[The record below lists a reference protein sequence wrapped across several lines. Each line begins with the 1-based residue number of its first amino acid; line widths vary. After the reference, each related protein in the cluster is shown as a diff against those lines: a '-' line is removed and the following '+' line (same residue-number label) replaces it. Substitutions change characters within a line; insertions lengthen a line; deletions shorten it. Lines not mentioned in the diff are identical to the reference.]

1 MKITLYNT
9 TSENNRLNKKL
20 TKILDIENTKVMNTS
35 NLLNLQ
41 IFIKRDLVSDFNKI
55 NYLYIDSYKRYYF
68 VDVTIENGFLV
79 LNCSI
84 DVLMTYKSA
93 ILNLTA
99 TVTRNENLKNGYLE
113 DKNYNIMAY
122 ENIVCKTFPNGLTN
136 DSIILMTVG

>member
-9 TSENNRLNKKL
+9 TSENNRLVKSL
-20 TKILDIENTKVMNTS
+20 TKILDIENAKVLSSN

-41 IFIKRDLVSDFNKI
+41 IFIKRDLISDFNKV

-93 ILNLTA
+93 ILNLSA

-113 DKNYNIMAY
+113 DKNYNIMSY

>member
-9 TSENNRLNKKL
+9 TSENNRLNKNL

-113 DKNYNIMAY
+113 DKNYNIMSY

>member
-9 TSENNRLNKKL
+9 TSENNRLNKNL
-20 TKILDIENTKVMNTS
+20 TKILDIENAKVLNS
-35 NLLNLQ
+35 NNLLTLQ
-41 IFIKRDLVSDFNKI
+41 IFIKRDLISDFNKV
-55 NYLYIDSYKRYYF
+55 NYLYIDTYKRYYF
-68 VDVTIENGFLV
+68 VTVTIDNAFLV
-79 LNCSI
+79 LNCDI

-99 TVTRNENLKNGYLE
+99 TITRNENLKNGYLE
-113 DKNYNIMAY
+113 DKNYNIMSY

>member
-1 MKITLYNT
+1 MKIILYNT
-9 TSENNRLNKKL
+9 TSENNRLAKSL
-20 TKILDIENTKVMNTS
+20 TKILDIENAKVLSSN

-79 LNCSI
+79 LNCSV
-84 DVLMTYKSA
+84 DVLMTYESA

-113 DKNYNIMAY
+113 DKNYNIMSY

>member
-1 MKITLYNT
+1 MKVTLYNT
-9 TSENNRLNKKL
+9 TSENNRLNKNL
-20 TKILDIENTKVMNTS
+20 TKILDIENAKVMNTS

-113 DKNYNIMAY
+113 DKNYNIMSY

>member
-9 TSENNRLNKKL
+9 TSENNRLNKNL
-20 TKILDIENTKVMNTS
+20 TKILDIENAKVMNTS

-41 IFIKRDLVSDFNKI
+41 IFIKRDLVSDFNNI

-99 TVTRNENLKNGYLE
+99 TITRNENLKNGYLE
-113 DKNYNIMAY
+113 DKNYNIMSY

>member
-9 TSENNRLNKKL
+9 TSENNRLNKNL
-20 TKILDIENTKVMNTS
+20 TKILDIENAKVMNES

-79 LNCSI
+79 LNCDI
-84 DVLMTYKSA
+84 DVLMTYKTA

-99 TVTRNENLKNGYLE
+99 TVTRNENIKNGYLE
-113 DKNYNIMAY
+113 DKNYNIMSY

>member
-1 MKITLYNT
+1 
-9 TSENNRLNKKL
+9 
-20 TKILDIENTKVMNTS
+20 MNIS

-113 DKNYNIMAY
+113 DKNYNIMSY

-136 DSIILMTVG
+136 DSIILMTAG

>member
-9 TSENNRLNKKL
+9 TSENIRVVKSL
-20 TKILDIENTKVMNTS
+20 TKILDIENAKVLSNN

-79 LNCSI
+79 LNCSV

-99 TVTRNENLKNGYLE
+99 TITRNENLKNGYLE
-113 DKNYNIMAY
+113 DKNYNIMSY

>member
-9 TSENNRLNKKL
+9 TSENNRLNKNL
-20 TKILDIENTKVMNTS
+20 TKILDIENAKVMNTS

-84 DVLMTYKSA
+84 DVLMTYKNA